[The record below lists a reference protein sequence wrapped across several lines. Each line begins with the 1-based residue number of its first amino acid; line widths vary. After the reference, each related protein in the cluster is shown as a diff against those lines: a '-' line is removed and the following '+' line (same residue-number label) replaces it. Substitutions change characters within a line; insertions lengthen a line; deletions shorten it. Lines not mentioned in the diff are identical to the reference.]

1 MKNAA
6 LALLIPSGDAKSLG
20 GKADAKAKGGDS
32 KKLRLSTCKDIL
44 AAETP
49 EELDA
54 ALSEWMGYYEAD
66 DGDEAE

>member
-20 GKADAKAKGGDS
+20 GKTVDKAGGADDS
-32 KKLRLSTCKDIL
+32 KKLRLSACKDIL

-49 EELDA
+49 EELDT
-54 ALSEWMGYYEAD
+54 ALSEYIGYIENDEAD
-66 DGDEAE
+66 